1 MERMPYCQRMSG
13 QKDKLLRARSAFE
26 NLDVA
31 QQCCILCQLLNLF
44 SRSGERVDLTS
55 IGLVKNFGVLYP
67 SGTISGCKRALLI
80 HQSPTGLYERVIDLN
95 RL

>member
-1 MERMPYCQRMSG
+1 MSG
-13 QKDKLLRARSAFE
+13 QKDKLLQAQSAFE
-26 NLDVA
+26 NLDVV

-44 SRSGERVDLTS
+44 SRSGGEADLTG
-55 IGLVKNFGVLYP
+55 IGLAKNFGVLHP
-67 SGTISGCKRALLI
+67 SGTISGCTQALLI